1 MKQMQVNN
9 TVNTHGRFFMMPN
22 EVYNLGLS
30 VGAIATYGY
39 LMSHEN
45 RRRGDKARYTC
56 HPSYATIGNAIGR
69 SARSVAKYVAELVEA
84 GLVLTEPTKV
94 TTKDGQR
101 WNGNLKYTLLPIE
114 SAVTLFHER
123 QLAKLEAGVQ
133 RKRKAMA
140 KAERN
145 RERKQ
150 IPHAEYVAARS
161 AHEPEEL
168 PL

>member
-1 MKQMQVNN
+1 MKQTQVNN
-9 TVNTHGRFFMMPN
+9 TINIHSRFFMMPN
-22 EVYNLGLS
+22 EIYQLGLS
-30 VGAIATYGY
+30 TGAIATYSY

-45 RRRGDKARYTC
+45 RRRGDKVRYTC
-56 HPSYATIGNAIGR
+56 HPSYATIGSAIGR

-84 GLVLTEPTKV
+84 GLVSTEPTKV
-94 TTKDGQR
+94 TTKDRQR
-101 WNGNLKYTLLPIE
+101 WNGNLKYSLLPIK

-140 KAERN
+140 NAESK

-150 IPHAEYVAARS
+150 IPHAEYVATHT
-161 AHEPEEL
+161 AHTPEEL